1 MKKLETKDLKIGNT
15 YYCTTC
21 DGNKGRLYTLKEVYS
36 KMVDLPP
43 VEDGMGGILAVM
55 MRAERTFYTVK
66 NKNGE
71 EEIYMFG
78 QIDFYEISNMTDEEY
93 INYIFKPI
101 AIGME
106 TQIAYN
112 GYINSTVIIM
122 DVLYSKLLR
131 QAFVIALDIFTKEI
145 RVLEKDLYKFFDVE
159 TKIKEGG

>member
-1 MKKLETKDLKIGNT
+1 MKKLETKDLKIGNM
-15 YYCTTC
+15 YYCTMQ
-21 DGNKGRLYTLKEVYS
+21 DGNNGLYTLKEIYS
-36 KMVDLPP
+36 RMVDIPP
-43 VEDGMGGILAVM
+43 AEDGMGGVLAVM
-55 MRAERTFYTVK
+55 IRAEKTFYTIK

-78 QIDFYEISNMTDEEY
+78 QIDFYEISDMTNEEY

-101 AIGME
+101 AIGTE
-106 TQIAYN
+106 TKIAYN
-112 GYINSTVIIM
+112 GYIDSTVIIM
-122 DVLYSKLLR
+122 DVLYSKVLR